1 MAKKV
6 IKLTE
11 AQLKSVVEKVI
22 MEQGAPAPQAQGTTP
37 KLAPGQELIKGK
49 DGRSQA
55 RRYAL
60 NMITE
65 FDRDVLIEGLTN
77 FAKQVPVY
85 QTKLRKT
92 AIVRLKDLGLK
103 MVNTPGYFKNTGD
116 DGTLTHTFTLRFYY
130 FDEPKTRSSKD
141 QGRAVWYD
149 VVYYIGASNPKATA
163 QDILNDINGGTQGL
177 VKHIK
182 FVYDGQ
188 QESSVP
194 DQYVALRQILPA
206 KNVVVLIARATGMD
220 EEYISIWMKNT
231 LWWDSDN
238 EEPDMWGQTGGQ
250 KYKSYYDELKKLYS
264 LDSEQ

>member
-22 MEQGAPAPQAQGTTP
+22 MEQGAPAPQSQGTTP

-55 RRYAL
+55 RQYSL

-65 FDRDVLIEGLTN
+65 FDKDVLIEGLTN
-77 FAKQVPVY
+77 FAKQVPIY
-85 QTKLRKT
+85 QTKFRKT

-130 FDEPKTRSSKD
+130 FDEPKTSSDK
-141 QGRAVWYD
+141 GKAIWYD

-163 QDILNDINGGTQGL
+163 QDILNGISGGTQGS

-182 FVYDGQ
+182 FVYGGQ

-220 EEYISIWMKNT
+220 EYYVSSWLNNV
-231 LWWDSDN
+231 LWDGSDN
-238 EEPDMWGQTGGQ
+238 QEPDEWGQTGGQ
-250 KYKSYYDELKKLYS
+250 KYKSYFDELKKIYS
-264 LDSEQ
+264 LDGEQ